1 MNKLFATWRS
11 AADDVDLTAAQELDV
26 AELLSR
32 AHDHLTGIPELSHAA
47 HLVEIALDDVL
58 AWFDGDVHIRPVR
71 SISSAG
77 SR

>member
-11 AADDVDLTAAQELDV
+11 AADVDLIAAEELDV

-47 HLVEIALDDVL
+47 HLVEIALDGVL
-58 AWFDGDVHIRPVR
+58 AWFDGDLTLRLVR
-71 SISSAG
+71 STSSAG

>member
-1 MNKLFATWRS
+1 MNKLFATWRT
-11 AADDVDLTAAQELDV
+11 ADAVDLTPGDGLDV

-32 AHDHLTGIPELSHAA
+32 AHDGLAGIPELAHAA
-47 HLVEIALDDVL
+47 RLVEIALDDVL
-58 AWFDGDVHIRPVR
+58 AWFDGSVALRPVR

>member
-11 AADDVDLTAAQELDV
+11 ADTVDLGAEEQLDV

-32 AHDHLTGIPELSHAA
+32 AHDDLAAIPELSHAA

-58 AWFDGDVHIRPVR
+58 AWFDGDVSLRMIK
-71 SISSAG
+71 STSSAG
-77 SR
+77 TR